1 MSPGPSHHGAAIP
14 SDPGPHARGRS
25 EAPGELEES
34 RQPRWRQKR
43 FHARLLPAAG
53 TDKETLQSLRAP
65 STTSAGVRRD
75 GAGCPDPPPAA
86 RRFAG
91 SGAEET
97 ACAACRELPSAPLRG
112 ATRAEGHL
120 GRGGQPL
127 EVSQVLRAPWAG
139 CAALAQLW
147 GLRMA
152 CQAAGTDGPTCP
164 RHSRPWEPA
173 QATVLQTHTAH
184 RPRSRPRAHGN
195 LPTAPCPTAPSSA
208 ALLPAT
214 GPAPRALG
222 DRWRAVE
229 VINSRA
235 PPL

>member
-1 MSPGPSHHGAAIP
+1 MPEVAARPRGSWRSPASLGGDK
-14 SDPGPHARGRS
+14 SDSTPNSCQPLAQIRKRSKACGR
-25 EAPGELEES
+25 
-34 RQPRWRQKR
+34 
-43 FHARLLPAAG
+43 
-53 TDKETLQSLRAP
+53 
-65 STTSAGVRRD
+65 
-75 GAGCPDPPPAA
+75 PPPRPRGEGGMGLAAQIHRQRA

-152 CQAAGTDGPTCP
+152 CQAAGTDGPPCP
-164 RHSRPWEPA
+164 RHSRPREPA

-208 ALLPAT
+208 ALLPTT